1 MSGNPFGVMIETSF
15 KESEALQK
23 ITEAMKEIQNL
34 EALIGIPQEANVA
47 HKDESGADSP
57 ITLAELLYIHTH
69 GSPVN
74 KIPARDVLDS
84 AMKHNRED
92 ISMLLKKVL
101 ERASNCDLEGAKAAL
116 DKAGLQGASMA
127 QKWFT
132 DPANDWTE
140 LKDSAIRARQRK
152 MSKGRIAAADKLI
165 AQEKASGNKKALSVA
180 YKPLVDTGEM
190 RDAITS
196 VVRRKGKTKR

>member
-92 ISMLLKKVL
+92 ISMLLEKVL
-101 ERASNCDLEGAKAAL
+101 ERASNGDLEGAKAAL
-116 DKAGLQGASMA
+116 DKTGIQGASMA

-132 DPANDWTE
+132 DPANGWAKNADITVDGGWMKNKVSGKTFYV
-140 LKDSAIRARQRK
+140 
-152 MSKGRIAAADKLI
+152 KGKGSNR
-165 AQEKASGNKKALSVA
+165 
-180 YKPLVDTGEM
+180 PLVDTGEL
-190 RDAITS
+190 RKSITS

>member
-1 MSGNPFGVMIETSF
+1 MSGNPFGVMISGAFE
-15 KESEALQK
+15 ENDMLQK
-23 ITEAMKEIQNL
+23 IKDAMTEIQNF

-47 HKDESGADSP
+47 HKDENGADSP
-57 ITLAELLYIHTH
+57 ITLAELLYIHTY

-74 KIPARDVLDS
+74 NIPARDVLDS
-84 AMKHNRED
+84 AMEHNQDD
-92 ISMLLKKVL
+92 IVVLLKKVL
-101 ERASNCDLEGAKAAL
+101 ERASNGDLEGAKAAL
-116 DKAGLQGASMA
+116 DKAGIQGASMA

-165 AQEKASGNKKALSVA
+165 AQEKASGNKKALSAA
-180 YKPLVDTGEM
+180 YKPLVDTGGM

-196 VVRRKGKTKR
+196 VVRRKGRTKR